1 MDFYGHS
8 CHFLASEEHNGIWN
22 YYKVQIDSGKYCMLL
37 PVILNISSLSFP
49 GSIQLSFQ
57 STTSGLMI
65 NIYLYPV
72 FGIAKRFQISILSRD
87 FNRIF
92 HIQNL
97 RSIVPRR
104 EFSLPQKQF
113 NLPLDFH
120 RYFSSIQIQNIRSV
134 VPHTKFSLPQKEFSL
149 PLYRDSK
156 IFKEV
161 STVF

>member
-1 MDFYGHS
+1 MELLQSSNRQRKVLHVIASYTEYINPQIPRQPS
-8 CHFLASEEHNGIWN
+8 AFLSIHDLRFN
-22 YYKVQIDSGKYCMLL
+22 DKY
-37 PVILNISSLSFP
+37 IS
-49 GSIQLSFQ
+49 I
-57 STTSGLMI
+57 SGLWYCKKI
-65 NIYLYPV
+65 SDKYSQQ
-72 FGIAKRFQISILSRD
+72 RF
-87 FNRIF
+87 
-92 HIQNL
+92 